1 MATDDSL
8 LDNRG
13 LMAEIGRL
21 CQQKKTG
28 TLLIATQ
35 DNNLARVLLDA
46 GEIVS
51 MVLGQKHGQDVI
63 PLMRN
68 ITAGRIKFSEGKA
81 VGMRDTNS
89 LPPTETVLRQLGA
102 YIPAALPAGG
112 VPIGAYA
119 LKLVEDELVEFLG
132 PMASLVWNENL
143 DKFTNPG
150 KPENLTKLIDAV
162 AAEIGEPGKIQRF
175 KQQVRAKLGLG

>member
-1 MATDDSL
+1 MATDNSL

-21 CQQKKTG
+21 CQQKKSG

-35 DNNLARVLLDA
+35 DNSLARILLDT

-51 MVLGQKHGQDVI
+51 MIQGQKHGVDAI
-63 PLMRN
+63 PLIRS

-81 VGMRDTNS
+81 VGIRDSDS

-102 YIPAALPAGG
+102 HQPTVRSAAG
-112 VPIGAYA
+112 VPIGASA
-119 LKLVEDELVEFLG
+119 LKLIEDELVELLG
-132 PMASLVWNENL
+132 PMASLVWNEHL
-143 DKFTNPG
+143 EKITEPSR
-150 KPENLTKLIDAV
+150 PENLVRLIDAV
-162 AAEIGEPGKIQRF
+162 ALEIGDAGKIQRF